1 MGRTGLLETMARADL
16 DALLEAVGTGYRPGA
31 LGFLSAS
38 DPDWREALE
47 RTEREAGALYQAL
60 CEADATLTRWRQVV
74 AEMYRLWARVHEVP
88 SMAEAPALEEVA

>member
-16 DALLEAVGTGYRPGA
+16 DALLEALGAAYRPGA
-31 LGFLSAS
+31 LAFLSAS

-60 CEADATLTRWRQVV
+60 CEADTTLACWRQVV
-74 AEMYRLWARVHEVP
+74 SELYRLWARVHDVP
-88 SMAEAPALEEVA
+88 GTAEAPALEEVA